1 MASMQIKRISEHTY
15 VVRQY
20 DEVIS
25 VDLGEM
31 SETKIHGHLMD
42 RQLMDRTPGDIL
54 DSLNVGEEMTVQF
67 RTSM

>member
-31 SETKIHGHLMD
+31 SETKVHGHLMD
-42 RQLMDRTPGDIL
+42 RQLMDHTPDDIL
-54 DSLNVGEEMTVQF
+54 DSLNAGEEMTVQF